1 MASYTV
7 TLIDEEGDES
17 KDGNGE
23 GNGEHGNI
31 NDDGSKAEGD
41 EAKKGSGNQKGGAKA
56 PKNLEELNDRQ
67 KEQLKKAID
76 KQSQLVN
83 QETRKTGVSK
93 KMQKQMSAL
102 ENSGTEIRESK
113 YEEQNYKTNY

>member
-1 MASYTV
+1 M
-7 TLIDEEGDES
+7 
-17 KDGNGE
+17 
-23 GNGEHGNI
+23 
-31 NDDGSKAEGD
+31 
-41 EAKKGSGNQKGGAKA
+41 
-56 PKNLEELNDRQ
+56 
-67 KEQLKKAID
+67 KKAIE

-113 YEEQNYKTNY
+113 YEQSNYWSNELTTRKVDVTVINNFTKDLINILNKYDILKEKK